1 MRNLLKQIQS
11 DQTGSTLIE
20 FALLAPALITAIIGV
35 FQVGVWVQNYNA
47 VRNLAMD
54 SARFAAVEYQ
64 KGTQIST
71 DDLALAIQAR
81 GVGNLYNLE
90 NDRLE
95 VTVNEVTTRISGVKE
110 LDIDI
115 TYTAP
120 DWLAFVELDALNLT
134 YSRPVFVP
142 V

>member
-115 TYTAP
+115 TYTSP